1 MKEVHYFY
9 VPNAGT
15 NDTLPDEEAQ
25 HAIKVLRLAAGDEI
39 FLMDGCG
46 SFYQAEVTLAANHK
60 CQYQIKEILPQK
72 KTWKG
77 HLCLAVAPTKMID
90 RTEWLVEKATEIGV
104 DEMVFL
110 NCRFSERRQI
120 KLPRIEKICIS
131 AVKQSRKAWVP
142 ELLDMIDF
150 DDFVSTRTNGRRFIA
165 HCYEEIPK
173 KSLFTE
179 LYEQHND
186 DEDIIVMVGPEGD
199 FSIDEV
205 KLALKNGFESVS
217 LGESRL
223 RTETAG
229 MVSAEIMQ
237 LARTIKRGL

>member
-1 MKEVHYFY
+1 MKEERYFY
-9 VPNAGT
+9 VPQANQK
-15 NDTLPDEEAQ
+15 NELPAEEAQ
-25 HAIKVLRLAAGDEI
+25 HAVKVLRLAAGDEI
-39 FLMDGCG
+39 FLIDGSG

-60 CQYQIKEILPQK
+60 CQYQIKETLPQK
-72 KTWKG
+72 KNWKG
-77 HLCLAVAPTKMID
+77 HICLAIAPTKMMD

-104 DEMVFL
+104 DEIVFL

-131 AVKQSRKAWVP
+131 AIKQSRKAWMP
-142 ELLDMIDF
+142 ELSDMIDF
-150 DDFVSTRTNGRRFIA
+150 DDFVSTHAKGRRFIA

-179 LYEQHND
+179 VYEQHND

-205 KLALKNGFESVS
+205 RLAMKNGFESVS

>member
-15 NDTLPDEEAQ
+15 NDTLPDDEAQ
-25 HAIKVLRLAAGDEI
+25 HALRVLRLSEGDELH
-39 FLMDGCG
+39 LMDGVG
-46 SFYQAEVTLAANHK
+46 NFYRAEVSLATNHN
-60 CQYQIKEILPQK
+60 CSYRIIKSMPQRRP
-72 KTWKG
+72 WRG
-77 HLCLAVAPTKMID
+77 HICLAIAPTKMME

-131 AVKQSRKAWVP
+131 AVKQSRKAWMP
-142 ELLDMIDF
+142 ELSGMIDF
-150 DDFVSTRTNGRRFIA
+150 DDFVSTRNKGRRFIA

-173 KSLFTE
+173 KSLFAE
-179 LYEQHND
+179 LSSQHDD

-229 MVSAEIMQ
+229 IVSAEIMQ
-237 LARTIKRGL
+237 LAKTIKNGL